1 MVGRTGL
8 HLGRVCGGQSVRMGL
23 EVPMNRVVARF
34 QDGRVLKGLTNDF
47 LPGKASL
54 HVSTGGAVGPAAK
67 PEEVRVAELK
77 ALFFVKTLEG
87 DSKHVRSNQP
97 APGPSGGR
105 RLRIVFK
112 DGEVMVGTTQGYD
125 ASRPGFFV
133 IPVDVGNNE
142 RCFVVAAATK
152 EVRYL

>member
-1 MVGRTGL
+1 
-8 HLGRVCGGQSVRMGL
+8 
-23 EVPMNRVVARF
+23 MNRVVARF
-34 QDGRVLKGLTNDF
+34 QDGRVVKGLTNDF

-54 HVSTGGAVGPAAK
+54 HVTVGGGTGPAGK
-67 PEEVRVAELK
+67 PEEVRVADLK

-87 DSKHVRSNQP
+87 NRQHVRSNEAP
-97 APGPSGGR
+97 PGPSGGR

-133 IPVDVGNNE
+133 IPVDIGNNE

-152 EVRYL
+152 DVKFL